1 MINDSYIER
10 NESQTETFGSNS
22 NTEAVV
28 IINCLLNV
36 PLIFISIIENA
47 LVLAGILRTPS
58 LHSPSTVFLCL
69 LAMSDL
75 LVGLVT
81 QPVYIANS
89 LKPHPSLH
97 DAMFTTVSTITCGVS
112 LEMMAAISVDRF
124 MALHYHM
131 RYPDLMTTKRAIYT
145 SVTLWLVSI
154 LLSCLIFW
162 NKDVFFFALATAIAI
177 CILISTLSYVQI
189 YRIVRQHQI
198 QIHAQQQVMQNLDA
212 VDHDDM
218 NMLRLKTSAM
228 NTFIYYMCMILCY
241 SPLLTS
247 LLVLSMYGKVTYA
260 WDFADTVCYMNSS
273 INPFLYCWRLSEL
286 RGAIFKIVRN
296 MLCKQS
302 EENYLKVDQTIV
314 LNG

>member
-1 MINDSYIER
+1 MINDSYIHR
-10 NESQTETFGSNS
+10 NESETQNLGLDS
-22 NTEAVV
+22 NTATVV

-36 PLIFISIIENA
+36 PLIFISIVGNA
-47 LVLAGILRTPS
+47 LVLAAILRTPS
-58 LHSPSTVFLCL
+58 LHSPSEIFLCL

-75 LVGLVT
+75 LVGFVT

-89 LKPHPSLH
+89 LKPNPSLY
-97 DAMFTTVSTITCGVS
+97 DAMFTLSALTCDVS
-112 LEMMAAISVDRF
+112 LGMMAAISVDRF
-124 MALHYHM
+124 VAIHYHM

-145 SVTLWLVSI
+145 SVTIWLVTI
-154 LLSCLIFW
+154 LLSCLNFW
-162 NKDVFFFALATAIAI
+162 NKDVFLFALAAAIAI
-177 CILISTLSYVQI
+177 YILISTLSYVQI

-198 QIHAQQQVMQNLDA
+198 QIHAQQQVMQNLNA
-212 VDHDDM
+212 GDDV
-218 NMLRLKTSAM
+218 NILRLKTSAM

-247 LLVLSMYGKVTYA
+247 LLILSMYGKVTDP

-286 RGAIFKIVRN
+286 RAGILKIIRN

-302 EENYLKVDQTIV
+302 EEN
-314 LNG
+314 